1 MTNLKT
7 NKSGPVLPNLEPFF
21 AAGVDPRT
29 GLPRKTKKNTIC
41 LKENIR
47 RLIRIQDEQD
57 AVNRYTWYNL
67 PDGLNSQM
75 VERMLYYRGQLCFF
89 YFKEM
94 DKFYFMPY
102 ALDGGIDFY
111 GRFIGVHPIP
121 FSGGTSDEE
130 KADYNRKAT
139 ILSEKKLKPIY
150 DVMLPEELLKQGID
164 ALYDN
169 CVLLKDYTEQLSQT
183 IVPRQELNE
192 SIIEVES
199 ECIPFMRTA
208 LLRSSGVKGMR
219 VGNQDEQANVH
230 AANDSIY
237 EAAMTGQVNIPIIG
251 SVEFQELNDGVVGK
265 SDEFMMALQSLDNFR
280 LSTYGL
286 DNGGLFQKR
295 ERKLVSEQEMN
306 AAGGGS
312 VGLVLQDG
320 LSIRQRF
327 CDIVNSIWG
336 IGIWC
341 DVSETASGSDK
352 NMDGEISDQADQS
365 GTAEGEQPG
374 GMVNE

>member
-1 MTNLKT
+1 MASNR
-7 NKSGPVLPNLEPFF
+7 GPYLPNLEPLI
-21 AAGVDPRT
+21 AAGIDPKT
-29 GLPRKTKKNTIC
+29 GLPAKVTSSSPC
-41 LKENIR
+41 FLKENIKR
-47 RLIRIQDEQD
+47 NLRIIDEQD

-67 PDGLNSQM
+67 PDGLNGQM
-75 VERMLYYRGQLCFF
+75 LERMLYYKGQLCFF

-111 GRFIGVHPIP
+111 GRYVGVHPIP
-121 FSGGTSDEE
+121 FSGGTTDEE
-130 KADYNRKAT
+130 KVQASKQMSV
-139 ILSEKKLKPIY
+139 LSAKKLKPVY
-150 DVMLPEELLKQGID
+150 DVMLPEELFKSKGE
-164 ALYDN
+164 ALYTS
-169 CVLLKDYTEQLSQT
+169 CVLLKDYTEQLAQT
-183 IVPRQELNE
+183 ITPRQILNDG
-192 SIIEVES
+192 ILDIEA

-208 LLRSSGVKGMR
+208 MIRATGVKGMR
-219 VGNQDEQANVH
+219 VGNQDEQGNVQS
-230 AANDSIY
+230 ANDSILD
-237 EAAMTGQVNIPIIG
+237 AALTGKVNIPIIG
-251 SVEFQELNDGVVGK
+251 QVDFQELNDGQVGK
-265 SDEFMMALQSLDNFR
+265 SEEFMMALQSLDNFR

-312 VGLVLQDG
+312 VGLIMQDG

-341 DVSETASGSDK
+341 DVSETVSGTDK
-352 NMDGEISDQADQS
+352 NMDGELSDQQDQS
-365 GTAEGEQPG
+365 GSMSGDQPQE
-374 GMVNE
+374 VANE

>member
-1 MTNLKT
+1 MASNR
-7 NKSGPVLPNLEPFF
+7 GPYLPNLEPLV
-21 AAGVDPRT
+21 AAGIDPKTR
-29 GLPRKTKKNTIC
+29 LPIKVTSSAPCNI
-41 LKENIR
+41 KENIK

-67 PDGLNSQM
+67 PEGLNGQM
-75 VERMLYYRGQLCFF
+75 LERMLYYKGQLCFF

-111 GRFIGVHPIP
+111 GRYIGVHPIP
-121 FSGGTSDEE
+121 FSGGTTDEE
-130 KADYNRKAT
+130 KAQASKQMT
-139 ILSEKKLKPIY
+139 ILSAKKLKPTY
-150 DVMLPEELLKQGID
+150 DVMTPENLFKEGLS
-164 ALYDN
+164 ALDTR

-183 IVPRQELNE
+183 VTPRQMLNDG
-192 SIIEVES
+192 IIDIEA

-208 LLRSSGVKGMR
+208 LLRATGVKGMR
-219 VGNQDEQANVH
+219 VGNQDEQSNVE
-230 AANDSIY
+230 AANNSMLN
-237 EAAMTGQVNIPIIG
+237 AALTGAVNIPIIG
-251 SVEFQELNDGVVGK
+251 QVEFQELNDGQVGK
-265 SDEFMMALQSLDNFR
+265 ADEFMMALQSLDNFR

-295 ERKLVSEQEMN
+295 ERKIVAEQEMN
-306 AAGGGS
+306 AGGGS
-312 VGLVLQDG
+312 VGLIMQDG

-341 DVSETASGSDK
+341 DVSETVSGTDK
-352 NMDGEISDQADQS
+352 NMDGELSDQKDQS
-365 GTAEGEQPG
+365 GGMSGDQPQEATDN
-374 GMVNE
+374 V